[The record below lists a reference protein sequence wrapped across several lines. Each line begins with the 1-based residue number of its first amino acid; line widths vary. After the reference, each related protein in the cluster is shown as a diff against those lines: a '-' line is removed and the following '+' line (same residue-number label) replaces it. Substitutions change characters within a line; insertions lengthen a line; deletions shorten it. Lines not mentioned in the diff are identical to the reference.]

1 MLARTTKIIHKAT
14 GNFLTTPLLIPS
26 FSSKGFPQNISGES
40 EINSILKFSSE
51 FITETCLIS
60 AHDIYY
66 KHISSPNDLP
76 LNLNILFL
84 DSGGYEISKDDDFS
98 ATIQS
103 KPKKEKWELQ
113 MYETILAT
121 WPQEVPTVFVN
132 YDHPKTRKPFKEQ
145 VKDAR
150 KLFRPYENQLHLF
163 LLKPE
168 TKDQIT
174 LKEALKSVQA
184 DIDKLEVFDI
194 VGVTEKELGSSMIER
209 MTQIGK
215 LRKAMD
221 DASIKSPIHIF
232 GALDPIAVCLY
243 FIAGAEIFDGLTWIR
258 FAYDNG
264 RCIYIYNRGALN
276 YGLDTKDAQVKRRA
290 MTDNIYELYKLER
303 ALRDYITTGNISKF
317 SPHADFIKNAIDTLE
332 TELKGGV
339 L

>member
-1 MLARTTKIIHKAT
+1 MLARSQKIVHKTT
-14 GNFLTTPLLIPS
+14 GNFLYTPLLIPS
-26 FSSKGFPQNISGES
+26 FSSKGFTQNSNGEF

-60 AHDIYY
+60 AYDIYY
-66 KHISSPNDLP
+66 KHISSPKDLP
-76 LNLNILFL
+76 LNLNIIFL

-98 ATIQS
+98 ATVQS
-103 KPKKEKWELQ
+103 RPKKDKWGLQ
-113 MYETILAT
+113 MYETVLAT
-121 WPQEVPTVFVN
+121 WPSEVPAVFVN
-132 YDHPKTRKPFKEQ
+132 YDHPQIRKPFKEQ

-150 KLFRPYENQLHLF
+150 ILFRPYENQLHLF

-168 TKDQIT
+168 TKDQTT

-184 DIDKLEVFDI
+184 DIDNLGLFDI
-194 VGVTEKELGSSMIER
+194 IGVTEKELGSSMIER

-215 LRKAMD
+215 LRKTMD
-221 DASIKSPIHIF
+221 DAGIKNPIHIF
-232 GALDPIAVCLY
+232 GALDPIAVGLY

-276 YGLDTKDAQVKRRA
+276 YGLDTKDSQVKRRS
-290 MTDNIYELYKLER
+290 MTDNIYELYKFER
-303 ALRDYITTGNISKF
+303 ALRDYITTRNFSKF
-317 SPHADFIKNAIDTLE
+317 SPHDDFIKNAIDTLE